1 MMRSHITALLVATAL
16 GCSIPAWAIAPSQ
29 DAPDPTVQGHA
40 DQTQQKA
47 DASAPRISTEQPA
60 HSQSDQNKASKHPPT
75 AVMDRAMPPEKSTD
89 EGRDAGKHPP
99 SRVMERAVPEQKSP
113 SSTGSQN
120 ADEGSGSVSS
130 K

>member
-1 MMRSHITALLVATAL
+1 MTRSHITALLVASAFS
-16 GCSIPAWAIAPSQ
+16 CSIPVWAIAPSQ

-47 DASAPRISTEQPA
+47 DASAPGISTEPA
-60 HSQSDQNKASKHPPT
+60 HSQSDQDKASKHPPT

-120 ADEGSGSVSS
+120 ADEGSGSVSR

>member
-1 MMRSHITALLVATAL
+1 MTRSHITALLVASAF
-16 GCSIPAWAIAPSQ
+16 GCSISAWAIAPSQ
-29 DAPDPTVQGHA
+29 DAPDPTVQRHA

-47 DASAPRISTEQPA
+47 EASAPRISTEQPS
-60 HSQSDQNKASKHPPT
+60 HSQSDQTKHPPT
-75 AVMDRAMPPEKSTD
+75 AAMDRAMPPEKSTD

>member
-1 MMRSHITALLVATAL
+1 MTRSHITALLVACAF
-16 GCSIPAWAIAPSQ
+16 GCSIPAWAIGPSQ

-47 DASAPRISTEQPA
+47 DASAPGISTEQPA

-99 SRVMERAVPEQKSP
+99 SQVMERAVPEQKSP
-113 SSTGSQN
+113 NSTGSQN